1 MSEKKLRLEIVTPQ
15 KKVFSEDVS
24 FLVAPG
30 TDGELGILP
39 EHAPLITSL
48 NIGILRVEQE
58 GNKFKVVVSGG
69 FMEVRNNRTTV
80 LATSAERAEEIDVAR
95 AEAAKQRAEE
105 RLASKTPDIDTLRA
119 ELALRRALTRLKAAG
134 DGR

>member
-1 MSEKKLRLEIVTPQ
+1 MSEKNLRLEIVTPQ

-48 NIGILRVEQE
+48 NIGN
-58 GNKFKVVVSGG
+58 NK
-69 FMEVRNNRTTV
+69 TTV

-95 AEAAKQRAEE
+95 AEAAKRRAEE
-105 RLASKTPDIDTLRA
+105 RLSTKSPDLDTLRA
-119 ELALRRALTRLKAAG
+119 ELALRRALTRLKAAS
-134 DGR
+134 DG